1 MTAKDEQENSTKPK
15 VQSTTTAKAGFASLK
30 EQVPTEKS
38 DETTSQDD
46 THSTKIAQLEKE
58 LAEQKEIS
66 KRAQYDYI
74 NLKMDFDRRQRLK
87 EEEGKTAH
95 IDTLIASVQ
104 KFLPFVESL
113 RKSIDTIPADQQE
126 NALAKGVIM
135 TYNKFVQT
143 LEGMKIKQIDAIG
156 LVPDGLFHE
165 PVSTQAT
172 DDEAMKGKIVAEFE
186 KGFVYDDGQTKKII
200 TTSKVVIGS

>member
-1 MTAKDEQENSTKPK
+1 MTQNDNATPEET
-15 VQSTTTAKAGFASLK
+15 VQNQATAPTQDTPTT
-30 EQVPTEKS
+30 
-38 DETTSQDD
+38 DD
-46 THSTKIAQLEKE
+46 TAIKIAQLEKE
-58 LAEQKEIS
+58 LAEQKEIT

-87 EEEGKTAH
+87 EEEGKTAY

-113 RKSIDTIPADQQE
+113 RKSIETIPADQQE

-143 LEGMKIKQIDAIG
+143 LESMKIKQIQAIG
-156 LVPDGLFHE
+156 LVPDGLLHE
-165 PVSTQAT
+165 PVSTQPT
-172 DDEAMKGKIVAEFE
+172 DDESMKGKIVAEFE

-200 TTSKVVIGS
+200 TTSKVVIGQ

>member
-1 MTAKDEQENSTKPK
+1 MTQNDNPTPEETVQTQATEPK
-15 VQSTTTAKAGFASLK
+15 QDTPTT
-30 EQVPTEKS
+30 
-38 DETTSQDD
+38 DD
-46 THSTKIAQLEKE
+46 NATKIAQLEKE
-58 LAEQKEIS
+58 LAEQKEIT

-87 EEEGKTAH
+87 EEEGKTAY

-113 RKSIDTIPADQQE
+113 RKSIETIPAEQQE

-143 LEGMKIKQIDAIG
+143 LENMKIKQINAIG
-156 LVPDGLFHE
+156 LVPDGLLHE
-165 PVSTQAT
+165 PVSTQLT
-172 DDEAMKGKIVAEFE
+172 DDEAMKGKIIAEFE
-186 KGFVYDDGQTKKII
+186 KWFVYDDGQTKKII
-200 TTSKVVIGS
+200 TTSKVVIGK

>member
-1 MTAKDEQENSTKPK
+1 MTQNDNPTPEETVQTQATEPK
-15 VQSTTTAKAGFASLK
+15 QDTPTT
-30 EQVPTEKS
+30 
-38 DETTSQDD
+38 DD
-46 THSTKIAQLEKE
+46 NATKIAQLEKE
-58 LAEQKEIS
+58 LAEQKEIT

-87 EEEGKTAH
+87 EEEGKTAY

-113 RKSIDTIPADQQE
+113 RKSIETIPADQQE

-143 LEGMKIKQIDAIG
+143 LENMKIKQIQAIG

-165 PVSTQAT
+165 PVSAQPT
-172 DDEAMKGKIVAEFE
+172 DDETMKGKIIAEFE
-186 KGFVYDDGQTKKII
+186 KWFVYDDGQTKKII
-200 TTSKVVIGS
+200 TTSKVVIGQ

>member
-1 MTAKDEQENSTKPK
+1 MTQNDNPTPEETVQTQATEPK
-15 VQSTTTAKAGFASLK
+15 QDTPTT
-30 EQVPTEKS
+30 
-38 DETTSQDD
+38 DD
-46 THSTKIAQLEKE
+46 NATKIAQLEKE
-58 LAEQKEIS
+58 LAEQKEIT

-87 EEEGKTAH
+87 EEEGKTAY

-113 RKSIDTIPADQQE
+113 RKSIETIPAEQQE

-143 LEGMKIKQIDAIG
+143 LENMKIKQINAIG
-156 LVPDGLFHE
+156 LVPDGLLHE
-165 PVSTQAT
+165 PVSTQLT
-172 DDEAMKGKIVAEFE
+172 DDEAMKGKIIAEFE
-186 KGFVYDDGQTKKII
+186 K
-200 TTSKVVIGS
+200 

>member
-1 MTAKDEQENSTKPK
+1 MTQKDDITPEETVQTPATEQTQNTP
-15 VQSTTTAKAGFASLK
+15 TTDGAW
-30 EQVPTEKS
+30 V
-38 DETTSQDD
+38 
-46 THSTKIAQLEKE
+46 KIAQLEKE
-58 LAEQKEIS
+58 LAEQKEIT

-113 RKSIDTIPADQQE
+113 RKSIETIPADQQE

-143 LEGMKIKQIDAIG
+143 LEGMKIKQIESIG

-165 PVSTQAT
+165 PVSAQPVE
-172 DDEAMKGKIVAEFE
+172 DEAMKGKIIAEFE
-186 KGFVYDDGQTKKII
+186 KWFFYDDGQTKKII
-200 TTSKVVIGS
+200 TTSKVVIGQ

>member
-1 MTAKDEQENSTKPK
+1 MTQKKQKAQDLEQAATNTK
-15 VQSTTTAKAGFASLK
+15 QSTGAAAQNDSLAA
-30 EQVPTEKS
+30 
-38 DETTSQDD
+38 
-46 THSTKIAQLEKE
+46 KIAQLEKE
-58 LAEQKEIS
+58 IAEQKEIT

-113 RKSIDTIPADQQE
+113 RKSIETIPADQQE

-156 LVPDGLFHE
+156 LVPDGLLHE
-165 PVSTQAT
+165 PVSTQPV
-172 DDEAMKGKIVAEFE
+172 DDDTMKGKIVAEFE
-186 KGFVYDDGQTKKII
+186 KGFMYDDGQTKKVI
-200 TTSKVVIGS
+200 TTSKVVI

>member
-1 MTAKDEQENSTKPK
+1 MTKKDNPTPEE
-15 VQSTTTAKAGFASLK
+15 TAQTPAT
-30 EQVPTEKS
+30 EPTQ
-38 DETTSQDD
+38 DAPETDD
-46 THSTKIAQLEKE
+46 NAAKIAQLEKE
-58 LAEQKEIS
+58 LAEQKEIT

-113 RKSIDTIPADQQE
+113 RKSIEMIPADQRE

-143 LEGMKIKQIDAIG
+143 LEGMKIQPIESIG

-165 PVSTQAT
+165 PVSAQPVE
-172 DDEAMKGKIVAEFE
+172 DETMKGKIIAEFE
-186 KGFVYDDGQTKKII
+186 K
-200 TTSKVVIGS
+200 